1 MKIDRILLS
10 SALIATMALPSI
22 VNAGMD
28 FEISGV
34 AKNETSVYTKKASE
48 TNRVGQKH
56 EDGDLMKV
64 ESSLNLFINSSLVI
78 FHPFIFNF
86 KRSNY
91 YASFLISF
99 AKFSISV
106 VILKNS
112 FSN

>member
-56 EDGDLMKV
+56 EEGDLMKV
-64 ESSLNLFINSSLVI
+64 ESSLNLFINSEITDDISAHMQL
-78 FHPFIFNF
+78 NF
-86 KRSNY
+86 VHDSEG
-91 YASFLISF
+91 IED
-99 AKFSISV
+99 
-106 VILKNS
+106 
-112 FSN
+112 